1 MTMPASSKKLIIFDW
16 DGTLSDSVS
25 RIARCIQL
33 SASDHL
39 LPAPSFD
46 QAKDIIG
53 LGLREA
59 ILQLFPHATDDL
71 VSAFAMTYS
80 AHYRQQ
86 DNSPCEFFPQVLDT
100 LTLLRQRNYLLA
112 VATGK
117 SRAGLDRVLTATN
130 LTTMFHGSRCADETA
145 SKPDPL
151 MLQEL
156 CEEFGIRPDE
166 AIMVGDT
173 EYDLEMA
180 RRIAMPSVGVSY
192 GAHAVE
198 RLTRWQ
204 PLQVIDA
211 FAELDGVLTRHCGF
225 RPGEANS

>member
-1 MTMPASSKKLIIFDW
+1 MVVVFDW
-16 DGTLSDSVS
+16 DGTLIDSAGKI
-25 RIARCIQL
+25 IACMQQAARDAAL
-33 SASDHL
+33 VP
-39 LPAPSFD
+39 PADESVRN
-46 QAKDIIG
+46 IIG
-53 LGLREA
+53 LGLDIAIERLYPDEAERKRDEVRE
-59 ILQLFPHATDDL
+59 H
-71 VSAFAMTYS
+71 YS
-80 AHYRQQ
+80 RNFIAADQI
-86 DNSPCEFFPQVLDT
+86 PCAFFPGVTDGLASLQA
-100 LTLLRQRNYLLA
+100 RGARLA

-117 SRAGLDRVLTATN
+117 SRKGLARVLENLGMEAFFAAT
-130 LTTMFHGSRCADETA
+130 RCADETA